1 MNAEMNN
8 LLMRVET
15 RVRQLILKHRE
26 LQAEKKRL
34 EEKITA
40 LHQEIDS
47 LEEKNRLLQRQYD
60 HLKMAKYID
69 MADNSSTKDLRGQI
83 RKMVRDI
90 DQCVALLKAE

>member
-40 LHQEIDS
+40 LHQEIDI

-69 MADNSSTKDLRGQI
+69 MADSSTKDLRGQI

>member
-1 MNAEMNN
+1 MNN

-26 LQAEKKRL
+26 LQTEKKRL

-40 LHQEIDS
+40 LHQEINS

-69 MADNSSTKDLRGQI
+69 MADSSTKDLRGQI

>member
-1 MNAEMNN
+1 MNN

-40 LHQEIDS
+40 HHQEINS
-47 LEEKNRLLQRQYD
+47 LEEKNRCLQRQYD

-69 MADNSSTKDLRGQI
+69 MADSSTKDLRGQI

>member
-1 MNAEMNN
+1 MNAEMND

-26 LQAEKKRL
+26 LQAKKKSL
-34 EEKITA
+34 EEEIAA
-40 LHQEIDS
+40 LHHEIDS
-47 LEEKNRLLQRQYD
+47 LEEKNRQLQLQYD

-69 MADNSSTKDLRGQI
+69 MADSSTKDLRGRI

-90 DQCVALLKAE
+90 DQCVAMLKAD